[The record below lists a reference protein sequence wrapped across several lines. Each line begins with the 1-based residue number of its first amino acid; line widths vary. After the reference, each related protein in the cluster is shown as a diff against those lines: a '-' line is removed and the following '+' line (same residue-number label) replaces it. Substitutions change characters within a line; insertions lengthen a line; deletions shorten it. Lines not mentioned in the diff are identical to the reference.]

1 MQRAA
6 APFAYRQCVGIM
18 LLNERG
24 EALVA
29 RRADMPPEMAAW
41 QMPQG
46 GIDWGETPREAA
58 LRELEEEIGTAEV
71 EIIAE
76 TRAWLTYDFPPD
88 VALRV
93 WGGRYRGQR
102 QKWFLMRFNGA
113 DGDIDLGHEYREFDA
128 WRWVDPE
135 HVPSLIVAFKR
146 QLYFAVIAEFRPH
159 CRTVRER
166 GRVRP

>member
-1 MQRAA
+1 MQHAA

-18 LLNERG
+18 LLNGRG

-29 RRADMPPEMAAW
+29 RRADMAPDMAAW

-58 LRELEEEIGTAEV
+58 LRELEEEVGTAKV

-76 TRAWLTYDFPPD
+76 TRAWLTYDFPTD
-88 VALRV
+88 VAGRV

-102 QKWFLMRFNGA
+102 QKWFLMMFTGT
-113 DGDIDLGHEYREFDA
+113 DDDIGLGHEYREFDA

-135 HVPSLIVAFKR
+135 DVPRLIVAFKR
-146 QLYFAVIAEFRPH
+146 QLYLAVVAEFRTH
-159 CRTVRER
+159 CRTVRAR
-166 GRVRP
+166 GRVQP